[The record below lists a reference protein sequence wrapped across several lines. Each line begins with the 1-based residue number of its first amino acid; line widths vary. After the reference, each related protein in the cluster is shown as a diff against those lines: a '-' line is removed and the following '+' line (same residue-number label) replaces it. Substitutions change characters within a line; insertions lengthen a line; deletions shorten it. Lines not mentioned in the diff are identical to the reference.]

1 MHSSDS
7 TVAPQSKR
15 IAKRVNITYAS
26 CEITVH
32 KAEECA
38 FGRILL
44 DHKTYYKV
52 WNLGDYR
59 HGTSINHKTE
69 KKTLRFE
76 MKRVRLLIG
85 LQNTWLA
92 LCLHARVCHGC
103 LVSYPGILAP
113 MDCLKLARSR
123 HRDDPR
129 EPQKFSWKVLEGSG
143 RCVFFLLST
152 CFLHRKLAYS
162 DVTGTNVQSNIFF
175 HLQIRRLLR
184 FDNLN
189 CVHQS
194 FTLMR

>member
-1 MHSSDS
+1 MLHVKSRCTRQKS
-7 TVAPQSKR
+7 A
-15 IAKRVNITYAS
+15 
-26 CEITVH
+26 
-32 KAEECA
+32 
-38 FGRILL
+38 LL
-44 DHKTYYKV
+44 VGSFWIIKHTTKC
-52 WNLGDYR
+52 
-59 HGTSINHKTE
+59 GTSETIDMVRVSVTKRK

-152 CFLHRKLAYS
+152 CFLHRK
-162 DVTGTNVQSNIFF
+162 
-175 HLQIRRLLR
+175 
-184 FDNLN
+184 
-189 CVHQS
+189 
-194 FTLMR
+194 